1 MTTIF
6 TTPRFN
12 AIREFRENIVVRIRS
27 WFQPRGKPYEAR
39 RYVLGKASAERQREL
54 NI

>member
-6 TTPRFN
+6 SAPRFD
-12 AIREFRENIVVRIRS
+12 ALREFRENLIARIRS

-54 NI
+54 GV